1 MPGAVVIVGD
11 AEPAGAE
18 VLGVTDGAAVRL
30 FRPGTGEVLDGAA
43 VDGTGDSVAVGAGA
57 GAGVVLVAGAGVR
70 TRSGG
75 GRSRR

>member
-1 MPGAVVIVGD
+1 MIVGD

-57 GAGVVLVAGAGVR
+57 GAGVVLVAGAGAGVR